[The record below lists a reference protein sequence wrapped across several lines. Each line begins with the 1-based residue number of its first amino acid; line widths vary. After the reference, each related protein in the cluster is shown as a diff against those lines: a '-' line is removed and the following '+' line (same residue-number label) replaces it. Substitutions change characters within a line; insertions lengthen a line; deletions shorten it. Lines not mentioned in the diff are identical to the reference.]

1 MDLTIARL
9 KEEMED
15 VRGRGMES
23 ALLQFYGESAVA
35 ARLQALREASQ
46 HRAHMEGV
54 SARLA
59 EHGKE
64 EAEGL
69 LLGQSEVL
77 KESLIEEMAGD
88 LKSCQEELRAA
99 QGLGGGGGG
108 AGALPARTVLTRH
121 LRKNKGGG
129 DLWEE
134 EEGSRGG
141 GGRNGNGIG
150 GNGGGCKR
158 RRGPG
163 VVNAT
168 FQRLLEEDEAE
179 EDLHAITEDDR
190 FALEEMEGVGMGR
203 EAAMPVVEVRI
214 EKSGVYYDGMHL
226 QKNDALV
233 VTNARLR
240 DSFLATLQSFNQTEI
255 FVKVQGK
262 ALMPGDTL
270 ASSRKRISV
279 EELKASKYVL
289 GLPSSSHSSSPASSP
304 SHFYGGQGTMPSSFA
319 VAVGGDGSGR
329 ARGGGGRRV
338 VR

>member
-15 VRGRGMES
+15 VRCRGMES

-64 EAEGL
+64 EAEDL
-69 LLGQSEVL
+69 LLGQTEVL
-77 KESLIEEMAGD
+77 KESLIEERAGD

-99 QGLGGGGGG
+99 QGGGGG
-108 AGALPARTVLTRH
+108 GALPARTVLTRH

-129 DLWEE
+129 DLWED

-150 GNGGGCKR
+150 GNGGGYKR

-163 VVNAT
+163 VVHAT

-179 EDLHAITEDDR
+179 EDLHAIAEDDR

-203 EAAMPVVEVRI
+203 EAAMPVEVRI

-279 EELKASKYVL
+279 EELKATKYVL
-289 GLPSSSHSSSPASSP
+289 GLPSSSPSSSPASSP
-304 SHFYGGQGTMPSSFA
+304 SHFYGGYQGTMPSSFA

-329 ARGGGGRRV
+329 ARGGGGRRG